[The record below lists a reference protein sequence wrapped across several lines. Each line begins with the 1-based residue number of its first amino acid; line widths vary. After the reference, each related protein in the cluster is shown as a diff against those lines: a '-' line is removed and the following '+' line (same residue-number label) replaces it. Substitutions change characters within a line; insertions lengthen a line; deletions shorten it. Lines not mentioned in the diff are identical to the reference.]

1 MHQQGVSRTQAGDTT
16 MFTVSRLSALGV
28 ASLSLFSC
36 LPAHAQNIEV
46 RSGIFCDTQEHVE
59 RFVAVFDGN
68 AEAAINAVNIQEK
81 NAGACVGGTIAFIR
95 GPEIA
100 TARTWNMTFR
110 IFQVT
115 VVGVLTEAGLRSAGP
130 AATYSI
136 ESAEERTA

>member
-1 MHQQGVSRTQAGDTT
+1 
-16 MFTVSRLSALGV
+16 MFTSRMISALHV
-28 ASLSLFSC
+28 ALLSLVTSM
-36 LPAHAQNIEV
+36 PVQAQNIEV
-46 RSGIFCDTQEHVE
+46 RSGIFCDTQKHVE
-59 RFVAVFDGN
+59 QFVALFDGN
-68 AEAAINAVNIQEK
+68 ADAAINAVNVEEK

-100 TARTWNMTFR
+100 TARIWNMTFR

>member
-1 MHQQGVSRTQAGDTT
+1 
-16 MFTVSRLSALGV
+16 MFTISRLSALGV
-28 ASLSLFSC
+28 AWLSLLTC
-36 LPAHAQNIEV
+36 LPAQAQKIEIG
-46 RSGIFCDTQEHVE
+46 SGIFCDTQKHVE
-59 RFVAVFDGN
+59 QFVALFDGN
-68 AEAAINAVNIQEK
+68 AEAAINAINVEEK

-100 TARTWNMTFR
+100 TARTWNMTFH

-115 VVGVLTEAGLRSAGP
+115 VVGVLTAAGLRSAGP

>member
-1 MHQQGVSRTQAGDTT
+1 
-16 MFTVSRLSALGV
+16 MFTIRMIPTLGV
-28 ASLSLFSC
+28 AWLSLLPC
-36 LPAHAQNIEV
+36 LPAQAQNIEV
-46 RSGIFCDTQEHVE
+46 RSGIFCDTQKHVE
-59 RFVAVFDGN
+59 QFVAHFDGN
-68 AEAAINAVNIQEK
+68 AEAAINAVNVQEK

-115 VVGVLTEAGLRSAGP
+115 VVGVLTEAGLRTTGP

-136 ESAEERTA
+136 ESVEERTA